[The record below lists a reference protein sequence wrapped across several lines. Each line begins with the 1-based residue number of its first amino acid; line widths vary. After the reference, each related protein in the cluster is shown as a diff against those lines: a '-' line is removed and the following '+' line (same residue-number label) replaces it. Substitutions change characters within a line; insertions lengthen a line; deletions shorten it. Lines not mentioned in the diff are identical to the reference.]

1 MEEFNQTSLEDIL
14 TLYDIARH
22 IDNKDENDD
31 ETFGVEESLKLME
44 DLKQKHGRQEKN
56 SN

>member
-44 DLKQKHGRQEKN
+44 DLKQKHGR
-56 SN
+56 